1 MEHVLAHL
9 LHECEAHQKAH
20 RCPII
25 SAIAEDRES

>member
-9 LHECEAHQKAH
+9 LHECEAHEKAP

-25 SAIAEDRES
+25 AAIASEER